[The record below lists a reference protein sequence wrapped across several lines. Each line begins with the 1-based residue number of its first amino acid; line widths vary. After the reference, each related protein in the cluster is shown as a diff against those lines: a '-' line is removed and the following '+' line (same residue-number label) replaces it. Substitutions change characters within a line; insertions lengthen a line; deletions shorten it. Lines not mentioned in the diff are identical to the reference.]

1 MARIDDDLHA
11 RLRRRAQ
18 REGRSMNSIVA
29 EALEAAV
36 PPEDPRDLLRARAA
50 AAGLLYT
57 PPPPDGPVL
66 SLDEVIALTR
76 GLGTSASEAL
86 EADRDESWR

>member
-18 REGRSMNSIVA
+18 REGRSMNSIVV
-29 EALEAAV
+29 EVLEAAA
-36 PPEDPRDLLRARAA
+36 PPEDPRELLRARAA

-76 GLGTSASEAL
+76 GLGTAVSEAL